1 MRSLVALGYCIL
13 LGIIID
19 VSHGLQCI
27 YVRSVSVIR
36 INGEAN
42 GERRRVSAH
51 LTMSAVRRVAIGIVG

>member
-1 MRSLVALGYCIL
+1 MFH
-13 LGIIID
+13 ID
-19 VSHGLQCI
+19 YIV